1 MSENDTLDGGMPA
14 QGGSAPSFLN
24 VICILSY
31 IGKGLLALLF
41 LIGAFATTWILSFFT
56 SAMDSGMEG
65 MEGLEGY
72 DAAEL
77 EQAAS
82 AMDSFATM
90 GSGLI
95 MGVFLFF
102 ALLQILALI
111 GVARMHKLK
120 KSGFVL
126 YIIGNGIFA
135 VLLLLGMASGGS
147 PLLALLTVGF
157 IVMYIINRKA
167 LVH

>member
-31 IGKGLLALLF
+31 IGKSLLALLF

-65 MEGLEGY
+65 MEGYE
-72 DAAEL
+72 AAEL

-157 IVMYIINRKA
+157 IVMYIINRKE